1 MAGLVQFFVYVVSH
15 LYAKAGLWNASLI
28 HSFALSPVLSLFTN
42 SSMNR
47 RDFLL
52 QSALTTAGGLL
63 IPNFLKAYELS
74 AMGQPV
80 APSGKILVIVQLS
93 GGNDGLNTVVP
104 YRNDIYYRERPT
116 IAIRPDKVLPL
127 NDEIGL
133 NPAMGALRSLYDDGL
148 MTVINNVGY
157 PNPDRSHFRSMD
169 IWQTASDSGQYLSNG
184 WVGRYLDAA
193 CAGKAQQPYKT
204 IEVDD
209 TLSLA
214 MKGKTLNGMALLDP
228 KKLYNQTRGPLV
240 TGLSHEPAHD
250 DHESV
255 AYLSKTLAETVSSA
269 DYVFEKAKARST
281 TSPAVAYPDHELGN
295 RLKTVSQ
302 LIQSGID
309 TSVYYVSIS
318 GFDTHINQPGQQ
330 DRLLGQYA
338 DAVGAF
344 MTDLKA
350 AGRQNDVLL
359 MTFSEFGR
367 RVKQNAS
374 NGTDHGTA
382 SNVFLI
388 GGGLPGRR
396 VLNEAPNLSNLTE
409 GDLAYTVDFRQI
421 YATLLRDYLGA
432 DDVAILGRPFEPLRL
447 V

>member
-1 MAGLVQFFVYVVSH
+1 
-15 LYAKAGLWNASLI
+15 
-28 HSFALSPVLSLFTN
+28 
-42 SSMNR
+42 MNR
-47 RDFLL
+47 RNFLK
-52 QSALTTAGGLL
+52 QSAFTTAGTML
-63 IPNFLKAYELS
+63 IPHFLKAYESQMLGKGPAS
-74 AMGQPV
+74 N
-80 APSGKILVIVQLS
+80 GKILVVVQLS

-116 IAIRPDKVLPL
+116 IAIRAEKVLPL

-133 NPAMGALRSLYDDGL
+133 HPAMGPLKALYDDGL

-169 IWQTASDSGQYLSNG
+169 IWQTASDSDKYLNTG
-184 WVGRYLDAA
+184 WVGRYLDAS
-193 CAGKAQQPYKT
+193 CNGKAQQPFRA

-214 MKGKTLNGMALLDP
+214 LKGSNLNGLAVLDP
-228 KKLYNQTRGPLV
+228 KKLYNQTRSGFV
-240 TGLSHEPAHD
+240 TGLSHEQAHS
-250 DHESV
+250 HGAHEPESV
-255 AYLSKTLAETVSSA
+255 AYLYKTLAETVSSA
-269 DYVFEKAKARST
+269 DYVYEKVNRT
-281 TSPAVAYPDHELGN
+281 TRPVSAASAPTTLTTYPNHELGN

-302 LIQSGID
+302 LIQSGIE

-330 DRLLGQYA
+330 ERLLGQYA
-338 DAVGAF
+338 EAVGAF
-344 MTDLKA
+344 MADLKT
-350 AGRQNDVLL
+350 AGRQKDVLL

-382 SNVFLI
+382 NNVFLI
-388 GGGLPGRR
+388 GGGLPAQR
-396 VLNEAPNLSNLTE
+396 VLNEAPNLAKLTE
-409 GDLAYTVDFRQI
+409 GDLTYSVDFRQI
-421 YATLLRDYLGA
+421 YATLLHDYLGA
-432 DDVAILGRPFEPLRL
+432 DDVAILGRKFDGLKI

>member
-1 MAGLVQFFVYVVSH
+1 
-15 LYAKAGLWNASLI
+15 
-28 HSFALSPVLSLFTN
+28 
-42 SSMNR
+42 MNR
-47 RDFLL
+47 RDFLS
-52 QSALTTAGGLL
+52 QSALTAAGSLL

-80 APSGKILVIVQLS
+80 APSGKILIIVQLS

-116 IAIRPDKVLPL
+116 IAIPADKVLPL

-133 NPAMGALRSLYDDGL
+133 HPAMEPLRGLYDDGL

-169 IWQTASDSGQYLSNG
+169 IWQTASDSNQYKTSG
-184 WVGRYLDAA
+184 WVGRYLDSA
-193 CAGKAQQPYKT
+193 CQGNSQQPFRT

-214 MKGKTLNGMALLDP
+214 MKGETLNGMSLLDP
-228 KKLYNQTRGPLV
+228 KKLYNQTRSKLV
-240 TGLSHEPAHD
+240 AGLSHEHPDEHQ
-250 DHESV
+250 SV
-255 AYLSKTLAETVSSA
+255 GYLYKTLAETVSSA
-269 DYVFEKAKARST
+269 DYVFEKTKQKST
-281 TSPAVAYPDHELGN
+281 VSGVTYPNHELGN
-295 RLKTVSQ
+295 RLRTVSQ
-302 LIQSGID
+302 LIQSGLG

-330 DRLLGQYA
+330 ARLLGQYA
-338 DAVGAF
+338 EAVRAL

-350 AGRQNDVLL
+350 AGRQNDVML

-388 GGGLPGRR
+388 GGGLPSRR
-396 VLNEAPNLSNLTE
+396 VLNEAPNLSKLTD
-409 GDLAYTVDFRQI
+409 GDLTYTVDFRQI
-421 YATLLRDYLGA
+421 YASLLRDYLGA
-432 DDVAILGRPFEPLRL
+432 DDVAILGRSFEPLKL

>member
-1 MAGLVQFFVYVVSH
+1 
-15 LYAKAGLWNASLI
+15 
-28 HSFALSPVLSLFTN
+28 
-42 SSMNR
+42 MNR
-47 RDFLL
+47 RNFLK
-52 QSALTTAGGLL
+52 QSAFTTAGTML
-63 IPNFLKAYELS
+63 IPHFLKAYETQML
-74 AMGQPV
+74 GQPS
-80 APSGKILVIVQLS
+80 ASNGKILVVVQLS

-116 IAIRPDKVLPL
+116 IAIRPEKVLQL

-133 NPAMGALRSLYDDGL
+133 HPAMMPLKSLYDEGL
-148 MTVINNVGY
+148 LTVINNVGY

-169 IWQTASDSGQYLSNG
+169 IWQTASDSDKYLNTG
-184 WVGRYLDAA
+184 WVGRYLDAT
-193 CAGKAQQPYKT
+193 CAGKTQQPFRT

-214 MKGKTLNGMALLDP
+214 LKGNTLNGLAVVDP
-228 KKLYNQTRGPLV
+228 KKLYNQTRSSLV
-240 TGLSHEPAHD
+240 SGLSQEHAHGAP
-250 DHESV
+250 ESV
-255 AYLSKTLAETVSSA
+255 AYLYKTLAETVSSA
-269 DYVFEKAKARST
+269 EYVYDKAKVQI
-281 TSPAVAYPDHELGN
+281 TSATYPNVELGN
-295 RLKTVSQ
+295 RLKTVSR
-302 LIQSGID
+302 LIQSGVG

-330 DRLLGQYA
+330 ERLLGQYA
-338 DAVGAF
+338 EAVGAF

-382 SNVFLI
+382 NNVFLI
-388 GGGLPGRR
+388 GGGLPAQR
-396 VLNEAPNLSNLTE
+396 VLNEAPNLTKLTD
-409 GDLAYTVDFRQI
+409 GDLTYSVDFRQI
-421 YATLLRDYLGA
+421 YATLLYDYLGA
-432 DDVAILGRPFEPLRL
+432 DDVAILGRKFDGIKI

>member
-1 MAGLVQFFVYVVSH
+1 M
-15 LYAKAGLWNASLI
+15 
-28 HSFALSPVLSLFTN
+28 
-42 SSMNR
+42 
-47 RDFLL
+47 
-52 QSALTTAGGLL
+52 L
-63 IPNFLKAYELS
+63 IPHFLKAYESQRLGKGPAS
-74 AMGQPV
+74 N
-80 APSGKILVIVQLS
+80 GKILVVVQLS

-116 IAIRPDKVLPL
+116 IAIKPEKVLQL

-133 NPAMGALRSLYDDGL
+133 HPAMGPLKALYDEGL
-148 MTVINNVGY
+148 LTVINNVGY

-169 IWQTASDSGQYLSNG
+169 IWQTASDADTYLNSG
-184 WVGRYLDAA
+184 WVGRYLDAS
-193 CAGKAQQPYKT
+193 CTGKAQQPFRT

-214 MKGKTLNGMALLDP
+214 MKGNALNGLAVLDP
-228 KKLYNQTRGPLV
+228 KKLYNQTRSGFI
-240 TGLSHEPAHD
+240 TGLSKEQATTQGAHEPD
-250 DHESV
+250 SV
-255 AYLSKTLAETVSSA
+255 AYLYKTLAETVSSA
-269 DYVFEKAKARST
+269 DYVYEKVSRTNRPVSGSLSSIPLT
-281 TSPAVAYPDHELGN
+281 TYPNHELGN

-302 LIQSGID
+302 LIQSGVE

-330 DRLLGQYA
+330 ERLLGQYA
-338 DAVGAF
+338 EAVGAF
-344 MTDLKA
+344 MADLKT

-382 SNVFLI
+382 NNVFLI
-388 GGGLPGRR
+388 GGGLPSRR
-396 VLNEAPNLSNLTE
+396 VLNEAPNLAKLTD
-409 GDLAYTVDFRQI
+409 GDLTYSVDFRQI
-421 YATLLRDYLGA
+421 YATLLHDYLGA
-432 DDVAILGRPFEPLRL
+432 DDVAILGRKFDGIKI